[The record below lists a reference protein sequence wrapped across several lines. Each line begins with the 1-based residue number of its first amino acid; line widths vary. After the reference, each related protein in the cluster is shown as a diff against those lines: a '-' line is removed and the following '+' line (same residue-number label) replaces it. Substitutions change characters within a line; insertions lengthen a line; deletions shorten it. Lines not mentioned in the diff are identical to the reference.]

1 MTMPKLSR
9 SELLDIITDFL
20 SRLRDYSLILFIVF
34 VAGLYGFVLFRV
46 NSLSH
51 AQPLASDVTSQVTA
65 AAIPHIDP
73 TVVKQLQALQ
83 DNSVGVQALFN
94 QARSNPFQ

>member
-1 MTMPKLSR
+1 MTMPKLNR
-9 SELLDIITDFL
+9 SEILDTTTNFL
-20 SRLRDYSLILFIVF
+20 GRLRNYSLVLFIIF
-34 VAGLYGFVLFRV
+34 VAGLYSFVLFRV

-51 AQPLASDVTSQVTA
+51 AQPQANDVSSQVTA

-73 TVVKQLQALQ
+73 AVVKQLQALQ
-83 DNSVGVQALFN
+83 DNSVGVQTLFN